1 MRLVLIVG
9 ATFGITTI
17 TRYVLEMVTSRAM
30 TSITKLACATTA
42 AIVISIALSKETDT
56 TELVTAYSMAGLGG
70 ATILHRLHRF
80 LGAMG
85 DYYRMLV
92 LSGSLRRQLP

>member
-1 MRLVLIVG
+1 MRLILIVG
-9 ATFGITTI
+9 ATFGTTTI
-17 TRYVLEMVTSRAM
+17 ARYLLEMITSRAA

-42 AIVISIALSKETDT
+42 AVVISAL
-56 TELVTAYSMAGLGG
+56 VMAAIGVYGVAAYAMAGLGG

-85 DYYRMLV
+85 DYYRMVV